1 MDFSE
6 FNLTPSA
13 KACLIKSQS
22 IAEELGHLKV
32 IDLHLFS
39 SIMDNENINIDNAL
53 SFCEISKDGL
63 NQAIFSA
70 LCSYKEPKRKKKI
83 YAEEVLEILESS
95 FIISRSLKHEYIG
108 VDHIFLT
115 IINTRK
121 EISEFLESLEI
132 DVEKVSNVL
141 SNFIKNGVERIPAQT
156 GAPPKAQPQDKDTIW
171 SCCEN
176 INERIRKRGTF
187 EIFGRDKE
195 IDRAFEVLLRKNKS
209 NVIFVGD
216 AGVGKTAIVEGMA
229 EKIVERKCPDLLL
242 HKEIISLDIAS
253 VVSGTIYRGQ
263 MEEKI
268 KNIIDS
274 LKTNKQYVL
283 FIDEIHTIIGSGTSS
298 EGGLDMANILKP
310 ALSRGEISCIGATT
324 SEEYK
329 SFFKKDSA
337 LDRRFENI
345 EVKEPSKE
353 EVEELLLKAKTSYE
367 EFHTVEYS
375 EEIIKLIIDLCDYYL
390 PLKKFPDKAFDIL
403 DESGAKT
410 KKTHIIRPKEAKD
423 LEKDMIKA
431 QSNTDTKVFD
441 KLHKKY
447 EAILK
452 KWGEKL
458 EKTSFSVDKQTIY
471 DIFANK
477 LNVDSKTIE
486 NKSTIKPKGVIGF

>member
-1 MDFSE
+1 MNFSN

-13 KACLIKSQS
+13 KACLLKSKS
-22 IAEELGHLKV
+22 IAQELGHLKV

-39 SIMDNENINIDNAL
+39 SIIDQENLNIDHAL
-53 SFCEISKDGL
+53 IFCDINKDGL
-63 NQAIFSA
+63 GQAIFSA
-70 LCSYKEPKRKKKI
+70 MCAYQEPKRKKEI
-83 YAEEVLEILESS
+83 YSPEILE
-95 FIISRSLKHEYIG
+95 IIQASQKISKSLKHEYIG
-108 VDHIFLT
+108 VDHIFLA
-115 IINTRK
+115 IINTRR
-121 EISEFLESLEI
+121 EICEFLESLEI
-132 DVEKVSNVL
+132 EINKLSEVL
-141 SNFIKNGVERIPAQT
+141 SEFIKNGIEKVATQV
-156 GAPPKAQPQDKDTIW
+156 APGKPTTQEKDPIS

-176 INERIRKRGTF
+176 LNSKIRERGTF
-187 EIFGRDKE
+187 EIFGRDQE

-229 EKIVERKCPDLLL
+229 EKIVQRECPDLLL

-268 KNIIDS
+268 KSILNS
-274 LKTNKQYVL
+274 LKQSKNLIL

-329 SFFKKDSA
+329 RFFEKDSA

-345 EVKEPSKE
+345 NVKEPSKQDTKI
-353 EVEELLLKAKTSYE
+353 LLLGAKFSYE
-367 EFHTVEYS
+367 DFHTVGYS
-375 EEIIKLIIDLCDYYL
+375 EEIIDLIIDLCEEYL
-390 PLKKFPDKAFDIL
+390 PTKKFPDKAFDIL

-410 KKTHIIRPKEAKD
+410 KKVNVVRPQKAKD
-423 LEKDMIKA
+423 MEADLMRA
-431 QSNTDTKVFD
+431 QKEDPKLFE

-447 EAILK
+447 ESILK
-452 KWGEKL
+452 KWGAKL
-458 EKTSFSVDKQTIY
+458 EKSKFNVDKSTIY

-477 LNVDSKTIE
+477 LNVEPEVIE
-486 NKSTIKPKGVIGF
+486 NKKKIKQKGVIGF

>member
-1 MDFSE
+1 MDFSN

-13 KACLIKSQS
+13 KACLLQSKS

-39 SIMDNENINIDNAL
+39 SIIDQENINIDHAL
-53 SFCEISKDGL
+53 IFCEIHKDGL
-63 NQAIFSA
+63 GQAIFSA
-70 LCSYKEPKRKKKI
+70 LCAYKEPKRKKEI
-83 YAEEVLEILESS
+83 YAPEILDILDVSKK
-95 FIISRSLKHEYIG
+95 ISKSLKHEYIG
-108 VDHIFLT
+108 VDHIFLA
-115 IINTRK
+115 IINSRR
-121 EISEFLESLEI
+121 EICTFLESLEI
-132 DVEKVSNVL
+132 NVGNLSNVL
-141 SNFIKNGVERIPAQT
+141 SEFISNGVEKMPAQ
-156 GAPPKAQPQDKDTIW
+156 AVSAKSSNQDKDAIS

-176 INERIRKRGTF
+176 LNEKIRERGTS

-229 EKIVERKCPDLLL
+229 EKIVQRECPDLLL
-242 HKEIISLDIAS
+242 HKEIISLDITS

-263 MEEKI
+263 MEEKVKSI
-268 KNIIDS
+268 LDS
-274 LKTNKQYVL
+274 LKKNQRLIL

-310 ALSRGEISCIGATT
+310 ALSRGDISCIGATT

-329 SFFKKDSA
+329 RFFEKDSA

-345 EVKEPSKE
+345 NVKEPSKKDTK
-353 EVEELLLKAKTSYE
+353 ELLLGAKFSYE
-367 EFHTVEYS
+367 DFHTVNYS
-375 EEIIKLIIDLCDYYL
+375 EEIIDLIIDLCEEYL
-390 PLKKFPDKAFDIL
+390 PTKKFPDKAFDIL

-410 KKTHIIRPKEAKD
+410 KKMNVVRPQKAKDMEPDLMEAKKNNT
-423 LEKDMIKA
+423 KD
-431 QSNTDTKVFD
+431 FE

-447 EAILK
+447 ESILK
-452 KWGEKL
+452 KWGDKL
-458 EKTSFSVDKQTIY
+458 EKTKFNIDKDTIY

-477 LNVDSKTIE
+477 LNVEPETIK
-486 NKSTIKPKGVIGF
+486 NKDKIKPKGIIGF

>member
-1 MDFSE
+1 MDFSN

-13 KACLIKSQS
+13 KACLLKSKSTAQ
-22 IAEELGHLKV
+22 ELGHLKV

-39 SIMDNENINIDNAL
+39 SIIDQENVNVDHALIFCDIN
-53 SFCEISKDGL
+53 KDGL
-63 NQAIFSA
+63 GQAIFSA
-70 LCSYKEPKRKKKI
+70 LCAYKEPKRKKEI
-83 YAEEVLEILESS
+83 YAEEILDILDASKK
-95 FIISRSLKHEYIG
+95 ISKSLKHEYIG
-108 VDHIFLT
+108 VDHIFLA
-115 IINTRK
+115 IINSRR
-121 EISEFLESLEI
+121 EISTFLESLEI
-132 DVEKVSNVL
+132 NVGNLSNVL
-141 SNFIKNGVERIPAQT
+141 SEFISNGIEKMPAQVGSAKT
-156 GAPPKAQPQDKDTIW
+156 SNQDKDAIS

-176 INERIRKRGTF
+176 LNEKIRERGTC

-229 EKIVERKCPDLLL
+229 EKIVQRECPDLLL
-242 HKEIISLDIAS
+242 HKEIISLDITS

-263 MEEKI
+263 MEEKVKSI
-268 KNIIDS
+268 LDS
-274 LKTNKQYVL
+274 LKQNKRLIL

-329 SFFKKDSA
+329 RFFEKDSA

-345 EVKEPSKE
+345 NVKEPSKKDTK
-353 EVEELLLKAKTSYE
+353 ELLLGAKFSYE
-367 EFHTVEYS
+367 DFHTVDYS
-375 EEIIKLIIDLCDYYL
+375 EEIIDLIIDLCEEYL
-390 PLKKFPDKAFDIL
+390 PTKKFPDKAFDIL

-410 KKTHIIRPKEAKD
+410 KKINVVRPQKAKD
-423 LEKDMIKA
+423 MEPDLMEAQKNNSKD
-431 QSNTDTKVFD
+431 FE

-447 EAILK
+447 ESILK

-458 EKTSFSVDKQTIY
+458 EKTKFNVDKDTIY

-477 LNVDSKTIE
+477 LNVEPETIK
-486 NKSTIKPKGVIGF
+486 NKEKIKPKGIIGF